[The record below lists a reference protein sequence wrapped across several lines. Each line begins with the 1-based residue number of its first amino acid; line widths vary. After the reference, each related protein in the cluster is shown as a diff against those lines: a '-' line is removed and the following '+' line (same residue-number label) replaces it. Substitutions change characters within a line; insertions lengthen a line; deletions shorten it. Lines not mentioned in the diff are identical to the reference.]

1 MERNTVS
8 LANAK
13 AHLSEL
19 ADLAASGETV
29 IITKR
34 GKPVAQ
40 LSKLENPRRPVDLAA
55 LRELTSKMPSQ
66 EESAGE
72 FMRRLRDDERY

>member
-1 MERNTVS
+1 MERNTIS

-13 AHLSEL
+13 ARLSEL

-29 IITKR
+29 VITKR

-40 LSKLENPRRPVDLAA
+40 LSKVETPRRPVDLAA
-55 LRELTSKMPSQ
+55 LREVTERMPLQ
-66 EESAGE
+66 EEGAAE